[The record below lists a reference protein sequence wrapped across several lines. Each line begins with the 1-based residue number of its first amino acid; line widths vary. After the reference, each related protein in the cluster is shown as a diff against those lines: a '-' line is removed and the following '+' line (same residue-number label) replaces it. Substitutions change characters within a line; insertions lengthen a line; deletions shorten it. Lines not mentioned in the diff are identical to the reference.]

1 MVYLGPIEMR
11 HLRVKNP
18 ASRLAPAGAVSAYAK
33 EAQEMVIGNATEERV
48 YAPNGVERR
57 KSRQDRRNDP
67 RDPMLET
74 RAGRDRRKAKSI
86 NVSI

>member
-11 HLRVKNP
+11 HQKVKNP
-18 ASRLAPAGAVSAYAK
+18 AKRLAPAGAVSAYAK
-33 EAQEMVIGNATEERV
+33 EARDLPIGDSPTDELMQ
-48 YAPNGVERR
+48 APGGIERR
-57 KSRQDRRNDP
+57 KNPDRRSDP
-67 RDPMLET
+67 RNPMLET